1 MKLKTCT
8 TLDEL
13 INALTIAKE
22 HCVPGN
28 SKVSI
33 NINTESDNLA
43 ILIDVQFDNNNVELA
58 IY

>member
-22 HCVPGN
+22 HCVHGN

-33 NINTESDNLA
+33 NINAKPDDLV
-43 ILIDVQFDNNNVELA
+43 IVIDVQFDNNNVELA

>member
-33 NINTESDNLA
+33 SINVEPNDLA
-43 ILIDVQFDNNNVELA
+43 ILIDVQFDNNSIELA

>member
-33 NINTESDNLA
+33 NINAKSDDLV
-43 ILIDVQFDNNNVELA
+43 IVIDVQFDNNNVELA

>member
-33 NINTESDNLA
+33 NINAKPDDLTV
-43 ILIDVQFDNNNVELA
+43 LIDVQFDNNNIELA